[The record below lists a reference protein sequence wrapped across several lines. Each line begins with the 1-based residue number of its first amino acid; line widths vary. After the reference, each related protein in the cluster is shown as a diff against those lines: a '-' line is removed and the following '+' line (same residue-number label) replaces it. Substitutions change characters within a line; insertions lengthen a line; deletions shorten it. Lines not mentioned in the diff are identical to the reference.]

1 MGKFKHHSYFQ
12 KEKHIQSYLFPN
24 LCFKCRKSF
33 KKPQSSIPRVCP
45 EYGGPLIEVNRK
57 FSAPKTADKAQWE
70 KVKYLVENGFFFHS
84 VYERAEDGGYYK
96 ISYPESLD
104 EAKDFVIRYKE
115 QAVNQAF

>member
-45 EYGGPLIEVNRK
+45 ECGGPLIEVNRK

-70 KVKYLVENGFFFHS
+70 KVKYLVEHGFFFHS
-84 VYERAEDGGYYK
+84 VYERREDGGYYK